1 MNTGKLARALG
12 DLGRVLSDEPLKH
25 YTTFKTGGPAD
36 ILFMPGGRERTAEAV
51 ALIREEGA
59 PLTVIGGGSN
69 LLVSDSG
76 VRGVVM
82 RICDGDGGASTPAIR
97 ADGLIAAAAGTGK
110 KALLRYCLEEGF
122 TGMEFMAGIPGCV
135 GGGIVMNAGTVDGT
149 FAGVLAE
156 VEYLDVAGAFTRID
170 VDAGV
175 AGYRSLGLP
184 ESAVVLEG
192 VFRLGRGA
200 DRNEVEA
207 RISRIIAERKAKH
220 PLDYPS
226 AGSVFKNPPGHSS
239 WKLIRDAG
247 LNGARVGGAMVSEMH
262 TNFIV
267 NYENATSSDILNL
280 ISLVQERVYGMFSVR
295 LEPEVRM
302 LGTFGQ

>member
-12 DLGRVLSDEPLKH
+12 ELGRVLSDEPLYN

-36 ILFMPGGRERTAEAV
+36 ILFMPGGRERAAEAV

-82 RICDGDGGASTPAIR
+82 RICDGDDGASIPAIR
-97 ADGLIAAAAGTGK
+97 ADGLVAASAGTGK
-110 KALLRYCLEEGF
+110 KSQLRYCMEEGF

-156 VEYLDVAGAFTRID
+156 VEYLDGAGAFTRVA

-184 ESAVVLEG
+184 SSAVVLEG
-192 VFRLGRGA
+192 VFRLNRGA

-207 RISRIIAERKAKH
+207 RIRRIIAERKAKH

-247 LNGARVGGAMVSEMH
+247 LNGARVGGAMVSGMH
-262 TNFIV
+262 TNFII
-267 NYENATSSDILNL
+267 NYDNATSSDILNL
-280 ISLVQERVYGMFSVR
+280 ISLVQERVYGMFTVR